1 MIQIVERF
9 PFAFCS
15 GVDIIPYHHI
25 HCSLFFSPTAMINS
39 RSHYERTEF
48 GLHNCK
54 SRNPIRMQRFHV
66 ESFSQVYRYKADKD
80 ANVPFF
86 TLQITA
92 VPRPSRMAKNDN
104 KIQFICYRYCN
115 GADSYQTDHIYV
127 RGLWSCTVYT
137 TKCDWTTIWIYIRT
151 IIHLLYKLFS
161 WNFFS
166 FKSECCAVIIP
177 C

>member
-1 MIQIVERF
+1 MKIYKHESTMIQIVERF

-92 VPRPSRMAKNDN
+92 VPRPSRMAWASSYIRNDN

-137 TKCDWTTIWIYIRT
+137 RRTLRNVIEQPYGYIY
-151 IIHLLYKLFS
+151 
-161 WNFFS
+161 
-166 FKSECCAVIIP
+166 VQ
-177 C
+177 